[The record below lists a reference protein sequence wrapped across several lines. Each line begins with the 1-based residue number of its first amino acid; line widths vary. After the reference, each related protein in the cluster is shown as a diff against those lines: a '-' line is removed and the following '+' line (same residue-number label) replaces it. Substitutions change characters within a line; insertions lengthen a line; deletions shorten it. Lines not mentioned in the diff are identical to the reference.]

1 MADQTVATLST
12 TKGTVADLNFSQ
24 KDRQILRDLAQRV
37 AELVARPIEVE
48 KRDLWYTHNAL
59 EPTRP
64 VIFCDPENGWNEI
77 ITEDQIQCQNELA
90 QSWEM
95 TLRKEIFWDE
105 SMGDDRV
112 VEPYFNVPYTYTE
125 TDWGLEKKV
134 KKVVAAGS
142 YVWDAPIKDY
152 SDMEKLKFPEIIV
165 DYEATEKVIELAK
178 DVVGE
183 FLAIRLKGVWWW
195 TLGLT
200 WTLIDLRGLE
210 QFMLDMY
217 DHPDELHQLMAFLRD
232 GHLAKLDFLEQHNLL
247 SLNNDST
254 YVGSGGFGWTNEIP
268 QQDFDGE
275 HVRTMDMWGFT
286 ESQETV
292 RVSPKMVGE
301 FVFPYQRPL
310 QERFGLNCY
319 GCCEPLDKRWHHV
332 EKIPRLRR
340 VSVSAWANVEDMAE
354 KLGDQYLFS
363 WKPSPT
369 PLSMPVMD
377 EELIRKSLREMIQ
390 ATRNCRVEIIMKD
403 NHTLGK
409 NPNNAIRWCQIAQ
422 EEAAKI

>member
-12 TKGTVADLNFSQ
+12 TKGTVADLNFSK

-37 AELVARPIEVE
+37 AELIARPLEVE
-48 KRDLWYTHNAL
+48 KQDLWYRHNAL

-95 TLRKEIFWDE
+95 TLRKEIFWGE

-134 KKVVAAGS
+134 KKVMAAGS

-183 FLAIRLKGVWWW
+183 FLAVRLKGVWWW

-254 YVGSGGFGWTNEIP
+254 YVGSGGFGWTDELP
-268 QQDFDGE
+268 QQDFDSE

-409 NPNNAIRWCQIAQ
+409 NPNNAMRWCQIAQ